1 MRSWTSAAL
10 AAGLLAA
17 GALAFA
23 GAARADGDAAKGEKA
38 FAKCRACH
46 SVKAGENKVGP
57 SLAGVV
63 GRKAGSV
70 EGFKYSDAMKN
81 AGVTWDGDTLEK
93 YLKNPK
99 EFIPG
104 NKMVFPG
111 IKKDDEIDD
120 IVAYL
125 KTAS

>member
-10 AAGLLAA
+10 AAGLLVV
-17 GALAFA
+17 GALGLS

-63 GRKAGSV
+63 GRKAGTV
-70 EGFKYSDAMKN
+70 EGYKYSDAMKN
-81 AGVTWDGDTLEK
+81 SGITWNDDTLEK

-125 KTAS
+125 KTTS